1 MKICIVGLGLIGGS
15 FSLGLKSKRSNL
27 IVSGVDL
34 DPDHAITAK
43 SLGIIDEV
51 TTFEEGIA
59 QADLAVLATPVSA
72 MENQIGQALDLL
84 QENGVLIDLGSTKER
99 IVNAARRHARR
110 NRYVATHP
118 IAGTENSGPT
128 AAFATLMRN
137 KMMILCNKEESDSNA
152 VKLVENVFKDL
163 EMRINYMDATEHD
176 RHIAYVSH
184 LSHITSFALG
194 ATVLDKEK
202 DEKSI
207 FVMAGSG
214 FSSTVRLAKS
224 SPSMWAP
231 IFSQNKE
238 NVLNALDDY
247 IDKLKYF
254 REIIANK
261 DEEQSRKLMHDT
273 NEIRR
278 VLLGIDKQSSS

>member
-1 MKICIVGLGLIGGS
+1 MKICIIGLGLIGGS
-15 FSLGLKSKRSNL
+15 FSLGLKAKRSNL
-27 IVSGVDL
+27 IVSGVDM
-34 DPDHAITAK
+34 DPNHAITAK

-59 QADLAVLATPVSA
+59 QADLVVLATPVSS
-72 MENQIGQALDLL
+72 MENQIGHALDLL
-84 QENGVLIDLGSTKER
+84 QENGVLIDLGSTKQR
-99 IVNAARRHARR
+99 IVNAARQHVRR

-137 KMMILCNKEESDSNA
+137 KMMILCNKEESDADA
-152 VKLVENVFKDL
+152 VKMVENVFRDL

-184 LSHITSFALG
+184 LSHISSFALG

-202 DEKSI
+202 DEQSI

-224 SPSMWAP
+224 SPNMWAP
-231 IFSQNKE
+231 IFSQNQE
-238 NVLNALDDY
+238 NVLDALDAY
-247 IDKLKYF
+247 INKLQSF
-254 REIIANK
+254 REIIANN
-261 DEEQSRKLMHDT
+261 DEEKSRKLMHDT

-278 VLLGIDKQSSS
+278 VLLGIEKQTNS

>member
-1 MKICIVGLGLIGGS
+1 MKRNDLHVL
-15 FSLGLKSKRSNL
+15 
-27 IVSGVDL
+27 GVDT

-43 SLGIIDEV
+43 SLGLIDEV
-51 TTFEEGIA
+51 TTFEEGIV
-59 QADLAVLATPVSA
+59 QSDLVVLATPVST
-72 MENQIGQALDLL
+72 MEQQISSVLDILPD
-84 QENGVLIDLGSTKER
+84 NSTLIDLGSTKAR
-99 IVNAARRHARR
+99 LVNAARRHPKRK
-110 NRYVATHP
+110 RYVATHP

-137 KMMILCNKEESDSNA
+137 KMMILCNKEESDQDA
-152 VKLVENVFKDL
+152 VDLVEQVFRDL

-184 LSHITSFALG
+184 LSHISSFALG

-202 DEKSI
+202 DEQSI

-224 SPSMWAP
+224 SANMWAP

-238 NVLNALDDY
+238 NVLDALDAY
-247 IDKLKYF
+247 IGKLQYF
-254 REIIANK
+254 REIIANN
-261 DEEQSRKLMHDT
+261 DEVKSRKLMNDT

-278 VLLGIDKQSSS
+278 VLLGIDKRE

>member
-1 MKICIVGLGLIGGS
+1 MKICIIGLGLIGGS
-15 FSLGLKSKRSNL
+15 FSLGLKAKRKDL
-27 IVSGVDL
+27 HVMGVDL
-34 DPDHAITAK
+34 DPDHAITAR

-51 TTFEEGIA
+51 TTFEEGIPR
-59 QADLAVLATPVSA
+59 ADLTVLATPVSA
-72 MENQIGQALDLL
+72 MEQQIGRALDLL
-84 QENGVLIDLGSTKER
+84 PEEGILIDLGSTKER
-99 IVNAARRHARR
+99 LVKAARQHPKR

-137 KMMILCNKEESDSNA
+137 KMMILCNKEESDADA
-152 VKLVENVFKDL
+152 VQLVEELFRDI

-184 LSHITSFALG
+184 LSHISSFALG

-202 DEKSI
+202 DEESI

-224 SPSMWAP
+224 SANMWAP

-238 NVLNALDDY
+238 NVLGALDAY
-247 IDKLKYF
+247 IGKLQYF
-254 REIIANK
+254 REIIAEN
-261 DEEQSRKLMHDT
+261 DEEKSRKLMNDT

-278 VLLGIDKQSSS
+278 VLLGIDKKE

>member
-1 MKICIVGLGLIGGS
+1 MRMCVVGLGLIGGS
-15 FSLGLKSKRSNL
+15 FSLGLKLKRNDL
-27 IVSGVDL
+27 HVLGVDT

-43 SLGIIDEV
+43 SLGLIDEV
-51 TTFEEGIA
+51 TTFEEGIV
-59 QADLAVLATPVSA
+59 QSDLVVLATPVST
-72 MENQIGQALDLL
+72 MEQQISSVLDILPD
-84 QENGVLIDLGSTKER
+84 NSTLIDLGSTKAR
-99 IVNAARRHARR
+99 LVNAARRHPKRK
-110 NRYVATHP
+110 RYVATHP

-137 KMMILCNKEESDSNA
+137 KMMILCNKEESDQDA
-152 VKLVENVFKDL
+152 VDLVEQVFRDL

-184 LSHITSFALG
+184 LSHISSFALG

-202 DEKSI
+202 DEQSI

-224 SPSMWAP
+224 SANMWAP

-238 NVLNALDDY
+238 NVLDALDAY
-247 IDKLKYF
+247 IGKLQYF
-254 REIIANK
+254 REIIANN
-261 DEEQSRKLMHDT
+261 DEVKSRKLMNDT

-278 VLLGIDKQSSS
+278 VLLGIDKRE

>member
-1 MKICIVGLGLIGGS
+1 MKVCIIGLGLIGGS
-15 FSLGLKSKRSNL
+15 FSLGLKSKRKDL
-27 IVSGVDL
+27 YVLGVDL
-34 DPDHAITAK
+34 DPDHAITAR

-51 TTFEEGIA
+51 TTFEEGIP
-59 QADLAVLATPVSA
+59 QSDLTVLATPVSA
-72 MENQIGQALDLL
+72 MEQQIGRAMDLL
-84 QENGVLIDLGSTKER
+84 PEKSVLIDLGSTKER
-99 IVNAARRHARR
+99 LVKAARNHPKRP
-110 NRYVATHP
+110 RYVATHP

-137 KMMILCNKEESDSNA
+137 KMMILCNKEESDADA
-152 VKLVENVFKDL
+152 VQLVEEIFRDI

-184 LSHITSFALG
+184 LSHISSFALG

-202 DEKSI
+202 DEESI

-224 SPSMWAP
+224 SANMWAP

-238 NVLNALDDY
+238 NVLGALDAY
-247 IDKLKYF
+247 INKLQYF
-254 REIIANK
+254 REIIANN
-261 DEEQSRKLMHDT
+261 DEDKSRKLMNDT

-278 VLLGIDKQSSS
+278 VLLGIDKKE